1 MKITKRLKYATFDY
15 DEDTKHFTIEAEEAG
30 GQSTEKTFYQIRLNK
45 VYAFAFM
52 RFVVRMA
59 QRNWLRQSKQEK
71 KELDKADEFM
81 LQLEA
86 EEEKENPNQLK
97 MFNNE

>member
-30 GQSTEKTFYQIRLNK
+30 GQSTENFYQIRLNK

-52 RFVVRMA
+52 RC
-59 QRNWLRQSKQEK
+59 S
-71 KELDKADEFM
+71 
-81 LQLEA
+81 
-86 EEEKENPNQLK
+86 
-97 MFNNE
+97 